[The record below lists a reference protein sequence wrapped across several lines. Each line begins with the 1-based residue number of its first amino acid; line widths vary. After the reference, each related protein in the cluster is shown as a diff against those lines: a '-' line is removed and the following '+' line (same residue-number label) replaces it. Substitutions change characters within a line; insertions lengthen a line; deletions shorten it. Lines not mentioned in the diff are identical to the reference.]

1 MKFIDVEKD
10 YLKDLYLRHKG
21 NIFEMVKESGLS
33 RATIYRKLELYFG
46 EFRLQIKETKWKK
59 Y

>member
-46 EFRLQIKETKWKK
+46 EFRLQIKETK
-59 Y
+59 